1 MFQIDV
7 LNKSFNWERWKEL
20 EEIEQVADEL
30 LEIMD
35 LAPNISIRIQKDG
48 RVLNFLRADEKNYRF
63 FVETNIGTNR
73 IANFDKQYEVYKK
86 LENNN
91 NKNDTAREKIY
102 ETVKV
107 KGKIKKK
114 SKNNKGKK

>member
-35 LAPNISIRIQKDG
+35 LAPNISIRIQKDE
-48 RVLNFLRADEKNYRF
+48 RVLNFLRAREEDYRF

-86 LENNN
+86 L
-91 NKNDTAREKIY
+91 KNDNAKEKIY
-102 ETVKV
+102 ETEKV
-107 KGKIKKK
+107 KGKRKKK
-114 SKNNKGKK
+114 FKNNKGKK